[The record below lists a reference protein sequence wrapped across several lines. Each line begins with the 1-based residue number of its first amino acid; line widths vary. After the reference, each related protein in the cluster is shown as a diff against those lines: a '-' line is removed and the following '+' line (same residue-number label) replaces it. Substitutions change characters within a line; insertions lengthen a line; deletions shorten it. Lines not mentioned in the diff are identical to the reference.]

1 MSRPLSRPLRR
12 RGIGLSS
19 IETVKHIKRLIV
31 ELKPEVAGK
40 ITDEARL
47 QSEIGLT
54 SVEIIDLV
62 IAAEDEFE
70 IEIPDDDT
78 GELMDATVIDL
89 AFRVESLI
97 NV

>member
-1 MSRPLSRPLRR
+1 M
-12 RGIGLSS
+12 SS
-19 IETVKHIKRLIV
+19 IETVKDIKRLIV

-89 AFRVESLI
+89 ALSVESRI
-97 NV
+97 NL

>member
-1 MSRPLSRPLRR
+1 V
-12 RGIGLSS
+12 SS
-19 IETVKHIKRLIV
+19 IETVKDIKRLIV

-89 AFRVESLI
+89 ALRVESLI

>member
-1 MSRPLSRPLRR
+1 M
-12 RGIGLSS
+12 SS
-19 IETVKHIKRLIV
+19 IETVKDIKRLIV

-47 QSEIGLT
+47 QSEIGLA

-89 AFRVESLI
+89 ALRVESLI

>member
-12 RGIGLSS
+12 REISVSS
-19 IETVKHIKRLIV
+19 IEMVEDIKRLII

-40 ITDEARL
+40 VNDEARL

-78 GELMDATVIDL
+78 GELMDATVLDL
-89 AFRVESLI
+89 ALRVKSLI
-97 NV
+97 SV

>member
-1 MSRPLSRPLRR
+1 V
-12 RGIGLSS
+12 SS
-19 IETVKHIKRLIV
+19 IETVKDIRRLIV

-89 AFRVESLI
+89 ALRVESLI

>member
-1 MSRPLSRPLRR
+1 V
-12 RGIGLSS
+12 SS
-19 IETVKHIKRLIV
+19 IETVKDIKRLIV

-78 GELMDATVIDL
+78 GELMDATVRDL
-89 AFRVESLI
+89 ALRVKSLI
-97 NV
+97 SV

>member
-1 MSRPLSRPLRR
+1 MSPND
-12 RGIGLSS
+12 
-19 IETVKHIKRLIV
+19 TVATISRLIA
-31 ELKPEVAGK
+31 ELKPEAADKVSA
-40 ITDEARL
+40 DARL

-78 GELMDATVIDL
+78 GELMDATVEDL
-89 AFRVESLI
+89 AGRVDRILDS
-97 NV
+97 

>member
-1 MSRPLSRPLRR
+1 M
-12 RGIGLSS
+12 SS
-19 IETVKHIKRLIV
+19 IETVKDIKRLIV

-78 GELMDATVIDL
+78 GDLMDATVIDL
-89 AFRVESLI
+89 ALRVESLI

>member
-1 MSRPLSRPLRR
+1 M
-12 RGIGLSS
+12 SS
-19 IETVKHIKRLIV
+19 IETVKDIKRLIV

-89 AFRVESLI
+89 ALRVESLI
-97 NV
+97 SV

>member
-1 MSRPLSRPLRR
+1 M
-12 RGIGLSS
+12 SS
-19 IETVKHIKRLIV
+19 IETVKDIKRLIV

-89 AFRVESLI
+89 ALRVESLI
-97 NV
+97 TV

>member
-1 MSRPLSRPLRR
+1 V
-12 RGIGLSS
+12 SS
-19 IETVKHIKRLIV
+19 IETVKDIKRLIV

-78 GELMDATVIDL
+78 GELMDATVIEL
-89 AFRVESLI
+89 ALRVESLI